1 MEPEKRMTEAEK
13 QIRRLEALRQRKDE
27 DVQNIPQNSS
37 SASSSTRTRA
47 DQMADKLMK
56 MRDQASRPAGSKR
69 RPKIEGKQRSSK
81 LTFNQ
86 IGLLERILMEDKDLR
101 GSVITRIAL
110 NRLLGFDNTADENDL
125 ENRLHEILRRFK
137 NRA

>member
-1 MEPEKRMTEAEK
+1 MEPEKQMTQAEK

-27 DVQNIPQNSS
+27 DVQNIPQNPSS
-37 SASSSTRTRA
+37 GTRTRA
-47 DQMADKLMK
+47 DQMADKLTK
-56 MRDQASRPAGSKR
+56 MRDQASRPKGTKPR
-69 RPKIEGKQRSSK
+69 TKVEGKQRSSK

-86 IGLLERILMEDKDLR
+86 IGLLERILAEDKELR

-110 NRLLGFDNTADENDL
+110 NRILGFDNTAEENDL

-137 NRA
+137 NRS